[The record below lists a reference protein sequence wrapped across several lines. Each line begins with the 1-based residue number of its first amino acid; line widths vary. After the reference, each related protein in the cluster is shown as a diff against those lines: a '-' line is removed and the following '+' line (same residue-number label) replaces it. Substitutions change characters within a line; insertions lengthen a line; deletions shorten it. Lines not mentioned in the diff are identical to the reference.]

1 MPLQFR
7 PGWQFKSITPS
18 VQIESILLSTV
29 CCECTNLIRGPYV
42 TNVKW
47 FQIKSQTSIK
57 TSPPDQMQ
65 PPLKTKI
72 ENIKFQLS
80 VRCACTNS
88 KWWLFKMF
96 CQFQASIRSHVCLS
110 FCEAKKNIKTLL
122 FEIDL
127 KKKFNER
134 ATTEKRQEICA
145 HSEMGCGRKSKI
157 EFTFES
163 PPSFRPPGSGMLCNA
178 IVLVSCELWKGVR
191 ESWLMWL
198 RRESLQEI
206 FEHKF
211 SFFFFVGVCTSGCE
225 VGKGLRRKL
234 GRKHSLPFL
243 VHVWGTTAQKMR
255 GKMDDLVVRK
265 AHFHAVGAA
274 KINLN
279 FCFIESIA

>member
-7 PGWQFKSITPS
+7 PGWQFKSITLS

-57 TSPPDQMQ
+57 DQMQ

-127 KKKFNER
+127 KKNLTREQQQK
-134 ATTEKRQEICA
+134 KRQEICA

-198 RRESLQEI
+198 RRESWQEI
-206 FEHKF
+206 FEHI
-211 SFFFFVGVCTSGCE
+211 FFFVGVCTSGCE
-225 VGKGLRRKL
+225 VGKGLRKL

-243 VHVWGTTAQKMR
+243 VHVWGTTAQKRR
-255 GKMDDLVVRK
+255 GKMDDLV
-265 AHFHAVGAA
+265 HAVGAA